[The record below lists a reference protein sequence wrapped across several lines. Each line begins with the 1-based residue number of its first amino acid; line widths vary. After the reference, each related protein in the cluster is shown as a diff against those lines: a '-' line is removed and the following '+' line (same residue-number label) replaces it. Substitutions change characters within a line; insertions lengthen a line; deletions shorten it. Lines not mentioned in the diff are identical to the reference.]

1 MEMIK
6 RRYGWMLR
14 VGGHIVELT
23 HHDALTL
30 ADLLQEANENCDEY
44 EVGERIAQEA
54 GVDWWSGR
62 ANRPGSRCRLVER
75 SRMLTMKHL
84 RALLPNESIQA
95 PVEGVNVCSL
105 RVRLAEIK
113 KKEGQTYRTHCDN
126 HNGTITVTRIS

>member
-1 MEMIK
+1 
-6 RRYGWMLR
+6 MLR
-14 VGGHIVELT
+14 IGGHIVELT

-30 ADLLQEANENCDEY
+30 ANLLEEANLNGEDY

-54 GVDWWSGR
+54 GVDKAR
-62 ANRPGSRCRLVER
+62 K
-75 SRMLTMKHL
+75 RMLTMKHL
-84 RALLPNESIQA
+84 RALSPNEFIQA
-95 PVEGVNVCSL
+95 PVEEVNVCSL

>member
-1 MEMIK
+1 
-6 RRYGWMLR
+6 
-14 VGGHIVELT
+14 
-23 HHDALTL
+23 
-30 ADLLQEANENCDEY
+30 
-44 EVGERIAQEA
+44 
-54 GVDWWSGR
+54 
-62 ANRPGSRCRLVER
+62 
-75 SRMLTMKHL
+75 MKHL